1 MGEQF
6 WKHGGNWSYSLGA
19 QQLRRVGEGTA
30 PGALGMALLSA
41 VCILPL
47 TGSAGMCMS
56 LRVGDAC
63 GRGPLVLGMESRG
76 GGV

>member
-1 MGEQF
+1 
-6 WKHGGNWSYSLGA
+6 
-19 QQLRRVGEGTA
+19 
-30 PGALGMALLSA
+30 MALLSA

-47 TGSAGMCMS
+47 TGLMGMCMS
-56 LRVGDAC
+56 LRVGDGC